1 MSVSRQSYY
10 AGPLQITEVVIDILG
25 APSQVRI
32 YNAQMAQALS
42 EAEKLAQSKLP
53 ENLKPYAKMPDSV
66 KQRLTDAQSN
76 AAQATS
82 APQIQKMF
90 PATTNSKT
98 IEFIVP
104 SIEEL
109 EEFYTIF
116 SNDFIGNITPEDKL
130 SEAAKTSLKNTAP
143 GIKGK
148 LYKILPPENMK
159 NLYDIFNKKS
169 KK

>member
-1 MSVSRQSYY
+1 
-10 AGPLQITEVVIDILG
+10 
-25 APSQVRI
+25 
-32 YNAQMAQALS
+32 
-42 EAEKLAQSKLP
+42 
-53 ENLKPYAKMPDSV
+53 
-66 KQRLTDAQSN
+66 
-76 AAQATS
+76 
-82 APQIQKMF
+82 MF

-104 SIEEL
+104 SVEEL

-116 SNDFIGNITPEDKL
+116 SNDFIGNITPEDNL
-130 SEAAKTSLKNTAP
+130 SEAAKTSLKNSAP

>member
-1 MSVSRQSYY
+1 
-10 AGPLQITEVVIDILG
+10 
-25 APSQVRI
+25 
-32 YNAQMAQALS
+32 
-42 EAEKLAQSKLP
+42 
-53 ENLKPYAKMPDSV
+53 
-66 KQRLTDAQSN
+66 
-76 AAQATS
+76 
-82 APQIQKMF
+82 
-90 PATTNSKT
+90 
-98 IEFIVP
+98 VP

-116 SNDFIGNITPEDKL
+116 SNDFIGNVTPEDKL
-130 SEAAKTSLKNTAP
+130 SEAAKTSLKNAAP